1 MSIKD
6 PGYGNSVLL
15 QLPDGKFMRLSHLQ
29 DIAVNLGDTLTG
41 GQLVGTRGNTGNVK
55 GARGE
60 TLTDE
65 QKAAGRGAH
74 VDVEI
79 SNDITFSKGSL
90 LTQAQQLSYLK
101 AIKPFGKTGA

>member
-1 MSIKD
+1 M
-6 PGYGNSVLL
+6 
-15 QLPDGKFMRLSHLQ
+15 
-29 DIAVNLGDTLTG
+29 AG
-41 GQLVGTRGNTGNVK
+41 GQIVGTRGNTGNVK

-79 SNDITFSKGSL
+79 SDDRTFK
-90 LTQAQQLSYLK
+90 
-101 AIKPFGKTGA
+101 